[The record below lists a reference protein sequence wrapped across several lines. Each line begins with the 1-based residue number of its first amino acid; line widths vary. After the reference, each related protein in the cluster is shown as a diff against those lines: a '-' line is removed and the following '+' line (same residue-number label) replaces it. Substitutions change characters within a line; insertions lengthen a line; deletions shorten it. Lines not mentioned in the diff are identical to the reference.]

1 MLTRESLIANGGIR
15 PAGRMSYLILEIF
28 PFLLIPVLIY
38 NLFAAF
44 FGGTVPGTDTP
55 RLLAGMESAAIS
67 VTMLSNVRFSL
78 SWGDV
83 LLTFSI
89 IFLFVEV
96 IKSTR
101 SNSPAIINHIV
112 SMVLFILC
120 LIEFL
125 LFPSFATSSFFL
137 LTMMVLVDALAGM
150 IVTIVS
156 ARRDFGFDGS
166 IG

>member
-1 MLTRESLIANGGIR
+1 MTREALAAANGR
-15 PAGRMSYLILEIF
+15 GRSRTSFLALEVF

-38 NLFAAF
+38 NLFALF
-44 FGGTVPGTDTP
+44 NGGTVPGTDIP
-55 RLLAGMESAAIS
+55 RMLAGVNSAAIT
-67 VTMLSNVRFSL
+67 VTMLSGVRFSL
-78 SWGDV
+78 SWGD
-83 LLTFSI
+83 LLLSFSV

-101 SNSPAIINHIV
+101 TYAPTIINHMA
-112 SMVLFILC
+112 SMVLFIFC

-125 LFPSFATSSFFL
+125 LSASFATSAFFL

-156 ARRDFGFDGS
+156 ARRDFGIDS
-166 IG
+166 V

>member
-1 MLTRESLIANGGIR
+1 MLTRDSLVAGGRAPSHTSLI
-15 PAGRMSYLILEIF
+15 LLEMF
-28 PFLLIPVLIY
+28 PFLVVPVLVY
-38 NLFAAF
+38 NLFALF
-44 FGGTVPGTDTP
+44 VGGTGPGTDTP
-55 RLLAGMESAAIS
+55 RLLAGIDSAAIT

-78 SWGDV
+78 SWGDL

-101 SNSPAIINHIV
+101 TYSPTIVNHMA
-112 SMVLFILC
+112 SMVLFIVC

-125 LFPSFATSSFFL
+125 LVPGCATSAFFL

-156 ARRDFGFDGS
+156 ARRD
-166 IG
+166 

>member
-1 MLTRESLIANGGIR
+1 MLTRDALIAGGGR
-15 PAGRMSYLILEIF
+15 APTRMSFIILEMF
-28 PFLLIPVLIY
+28 PFLLIPVFIY

-44 FGGTVPGTDTP
+44 VGGMVPGTEIP
-55 RLLAGMESAAIS
+55 RMLAGVNGAAIT
-67 VTMLSNVRFSL
+67 VTMISGVRFSL
-78 SWGDV
+78 SWGD
-83 LLTFSI
+83 LLLVFSI

-101 SNSPAIINHIV
+101 TYSPTIINHMA
-112 SMVLFILC
+112 SMVLFIFC

-125 LFPSFATSSFFL
+125 LFPSFGTSTYFL

-156 ARRDFGFDGS
+156 ARRDFGIES
-166 IG
+166 A

>member
-1 MLTRESLIANGGIR
+1 MLTRDSLAAAGGR
-15 PAGRMSYLILEIF
+15 APARMSFLILEMF

-44 FGGTVPGTDTP
+44 VGGTVPGTEIP
-55 RLLAGMESAAIS
+55 RMLAGVNSAAIT
-67 VTMLSNVRFSL
+67 VTMLSGVRFSL
-78 SWGDV
+78 SWGDL

-89 IFLFVEV
+89 IFLFIEV

-101 SNSPAIINHIV
+101 TYSPTIINHMA
-112 SMVLFILC
+112 SMVLFIFC

-125 LFPSFATSSFFL
+125 LFPSFGTSAFFL

-156 ARRDFGFDGS
+156 ARRDFGIES
-166 IG
+166 A

>member
-1 MLTRESLIANGGIR
+1 M
-15 PAGRMSYLILEIF
+15 F

-44 FGGTVPGTDTP
+44 SGGTVPGTDIP
-55 RLLAGMESAAIS
+55 RMLAGVNGAAIT
-67 VTMLSNVRFSL
+67 VTMLSGVRFSL
-78 SWGDV
+78 SWGDL

-89 IFLFVEV
+89 VFLFIEV

-101 SNSPAIINHIV
+101 TYAPTIINHV
-112 SMVLFILC
+112 ASMILFIVC

-125 LFPSFATSSFFL
+125 LFPSFGTSPFFL

-156 ARRDFGFDGS
+156 ARRDFG
-166 IG
+166 IEQA

>member
-1 MLTRESLIANGGIR
+1 MLTRDSLM
-15 PAGRMSYLILEIF
+15 AGARAPTRTSFIVLEMF
-28 PFLLIPVLIY
+28 PFLLIPVLVY
-38 NLFAAF
+38 NLFALF
-44 FGGTVPGTDTP
+44 VGGTVPGTDTP
-55 RLLAGMESAAIS
+55 RMLAGVDSAAIT

-78 SWGDV
+78 SWGD
-83 LLTFSI
+83 LLLVFSI
-89 IFLFVEV
+89 VFLFIEV

-101 SNSPAIINHIV
+101 TYSPTIINHMA

-125 LFPSFATSSFFL
+125 LFANFATSTFFL

-156 ARRDFGFDGS
+156 ARRDFGIEGN
-166 IG
+166 

>member
-1 MLTRESLIANGGIR
+1 MMPMFNSPLAAGNMIAPRNR
-15 PAGRMSYLILEIF
+15 TLLILDLF
-28 PFLLIPVLIY
+28 PFLLIPVLVY

-44 FGGTVPGTDTP
+44 SGGTVPGTDTP
-55 RLLAGMESAAIS
+55 KMLAGIESAAIS
-67 VTMLSNVRFSL
+67 VTMISNVRFNL

-101 SNSPAIINHIV
+101 TYAPTIINHMA
-112 SMVLFILC
+112 SMILFIFC

-125 LFPSFATSSFFL
+125 LLPSFGTSTFFL

-156 ARRDFGFDGS
+156 ARRDFGVEGMN
-166 IG
+166 

>member
-1 MLTRESLIANGGIR
+1 MLTRDSLAASGR
-15 PAGRMSYLILEIF
+15 PPSRMSFIILEMF

-38 NLFAAF
+38 NLFALF
-44 FGGTVPGTDTP
+44 VGGTVPGTDTP
-55 RLLAGMESAAIS
+55 RMLAGIESAAIT

-78 SWGDV
+78 SWGDL

-89 IFLFVEV
+89 IFLFIEV

-101 SNSPAIINHIV
+101 TYSPTIINHV
-112 SMVLFILC
+112 ASMVLFIVC

-125 LFPSFATSSFFL
+125 LFASFATSAFFL

-156 ARRDFGFDGS
+156 ARRDFGIEGT
-166 IG
+166 

>member
-1 MLTRESLIANGGIR
+1 MLTRDSLAAAANGR
-15 PAGRMSYLILEIF
+15 APARMSWLILEMF

-44 FGGTVPGTDTP
+44 VGGTVPGTEIP
-55 RLLAGMESAAIS
+55 RMLAGVNSAAIT
-67 VTMLSNVRFSL
+67 VTMLSGVRFSL
-78 SWGDV
+78 SWGDL

-101 SNSPAIINHIV
+101 TYSPTIINHMA
-112 SMVLFILC
+112 SMVLFIVC

-125 LFPSFATSSFFL
+125 LFPSFDTSAFFL

-156 ARRDFGFDGS
+156 ARRDFG
-166 IG
+166 IEQA